1 MKKLEGKNA
10 IITGANRGI
19 GYEIV
24 KKFASEGCN
33 IWACARCDS
42 EDFRNKISYISEQYD
57 VNVEPIFFE
66 LANPNEIKEGF
77 QQIYKKKRNID
88 ILVNAA
94 GVVNV
99 DLFQRTS
106 MKKFREVFEV
116 NYFGAV
122 CLTQYVIK
130 VMQRVNNGSIINIAS
145 ISGIDANPTNCAYG
159 SSKAAI
165 IHFSRI
171 LASEM
176 GSYNIRVNA
185 VAPGPTNTDMIKAVE
200 EAVGHDNML
209 SRCALAR
216 MAEPEEIANV
226 VAFLGSDESSFING
240 QVIRVDGG
248 SK

>member
-33 IWACARCDS
+33 IWACARIDS
-42 EDFRNKISYISEQYD
+42 ESFRNKISHISEKYD
-57 VNVEPIFFE
+57 VNIEPIFFE
-66 LANPNEIKEGF
+66 LTNPNEIKDGF
-77 QQIYKKKRNID
+77 QKIYKRKKNID

-94 GVVNV
+94 GIVNV

-130 VMQRVNNGSIINIAS
+130 AMQRSKNGSIINIAS

-165 IHFSRI
+165 IHFSQI

-185 VAPGPTNTDMIKAVE
+185 VAPGPTNTDMIKVVE

-226 VAFLGSDESSFING
+226 VAFLGSDESSFISG

-248 SK
+248 AK